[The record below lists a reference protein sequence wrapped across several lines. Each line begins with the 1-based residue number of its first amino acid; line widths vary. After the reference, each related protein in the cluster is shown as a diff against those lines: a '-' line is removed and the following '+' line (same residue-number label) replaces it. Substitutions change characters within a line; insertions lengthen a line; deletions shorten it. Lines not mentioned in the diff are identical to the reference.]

1 MFKNF
6 QQPQL
11 VVLTLALWQFRYLGV
26 VSRYLGQLPFAAVTP
41 GCPGYPSSACQGR
54 RPLVRDLVILRTA
67 LGCPASHLPWVQG
80 SVAILIVS
88 FTIAC

>member
-11 VVLTLALWQFRYLGV
+11 VVLTLALRQFRYLGV
-26 VSRYLGQLPFAAVTP
+26 VGRYLRQLPFATVTTC
-41 GCPGYPSSACQGR
+41 CPGYPSSACQGR

-67 LGCPASHLPWVQG
+67 LGPSHLPWVQG